1 MKSAHMSMKVYLL
14 EGFPAMEESQ
24 MKADKLCNLSG
35 VQRGPLSVISRVI
48 TPFIGF
54 FQPQIP
60 SSKAISMGSNSI
72 YN

>member
-1 MKSAHMSMKVYLL
+1 MKGYLL

-24 MKADKLCNLSG
+24 MKAEQLCNLSG

-48 TPFIGF
+48 TPFIGV
-54 FQPQIP
+54 FQPQTP
-60 SSKAISMGSNSI
+60 SSKAIPSGYNTI